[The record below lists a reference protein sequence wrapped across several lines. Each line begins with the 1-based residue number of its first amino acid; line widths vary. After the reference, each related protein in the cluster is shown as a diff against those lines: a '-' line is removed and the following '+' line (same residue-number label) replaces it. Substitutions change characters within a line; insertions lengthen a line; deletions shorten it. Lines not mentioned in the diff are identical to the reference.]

1 MAGSETKT
9 DANPSA
15 PVSADASGQSWAKRT
30 LSGVWGIVLATG
42 VVGTAIS
49 AYFQWRSWEY
59 QTQTDKFDKDVQAAV
74 TALASLDNVIDD
86 KFLTTYDMD
95 DAIKTNSTA
104 TTWTRR
110 SRISILRTRIGNINT
125 QFYRQPC
132 RLLSIHNLA

>member
-59 QTQTDKFDKDVQAAV
+59 QTQTEKIDKDVQAAA

-95 DAIKTNSTA
+95 GSSLNGVGKAVFWVGLGSD
-104 TTWTRR
+104 
-110 SRISILRTRIGNINT
+110 
-125 QFYRQPC
+125 
-132 RLLSIHNLA
+132 RLGSSLL